1 MKLQKIINELEKIAP
16 KHLAE
21 EWDNVGLMIGDVDS
35 EINKILI
42 ALDFN
47 SLVLDEAIRMKAD
60 LIITHHP
67 VIFNPLKSVTDKNI
81 LNAIQN
87 KISIYSMH
95 TNLDNA
101 VNGVNYALAEILN
114 LYNCSQSGM
123 IRWGY
128 CEEKTLAHYVEL
140 VKSKLKT
147 DSVRVVGDN
156 NKSIKK
162 IAVLGGSGGSFVE
175 QVCSLGC
182 DLYITG
188 ECAYNYAQDAFEN
201 DLCVIAAG
209 HFETENPVVNKL
221 KKMLELR
228 IDVEIFESE
237 TENVYKSR

>member
-16 KHLAE
+16 IELAE
-21 EWDNVGLMIGDVDS
+21 DWDNVGLMVGDNESD
-35 EINKILI
+35 INKVLI

-47 SLVLDEAIRMKAD
+47 SLVLEEAIKVKAD

-67 VIFNPLKSVTDKNI
+67 LIFNPLKSVTDKNI
-81 LNAIQN
+81 LKAIEN

-101 VNGVNYALAEILN
+101 VNGVNYALAEILE
-114 LYNCSQSGM
+114 LYNCAQSGM

-128 CEEKTLAHYVEL
+128 CEEQTLSYYVNL
-140 VKSKLKT
+140 VKEKLKT
-147 DSVRVVGDN
+147 DSVRIVGDN
-156 NKSIKK
+156 NKNIKK
-162 IAVLGGSGGSFVE
+162 IAVLGGSGGSFVN
-175 QVCSLGC
+175 QVSDLGC

-209 HFETENPVVNKL
+209 HFETENPIVSKL
-221 KKMLELR
+221 KKILEHR
-228 IDVEIFESE
+228 IDAEIIESQ
-237 TENVYKSR
+237 TKNIYKSV